1 MRIGG
6 FQRVSLIDY
15 PGEIGAVVFCQGCNF
30 RCPYCHNPELVDPDR
45 FSIPI
50 PEERIFS
57 FLSRR
62 VGKLDAVTVTGG
74 EPTLQ
79 EDLFSFLSWLKGK
92 GYLVKLDTNGSR
104 PAVLER
110 LIAGK
115 KVDYLA
121 MDLKGPLEKYREITG
136 VSAFPEGVADS
147 IRLIM
152 ASGLKYEFRTTVVD
166 PLLTEADLR
175 AMRGLISGARRYV
188 LQPYVASKAL
198 DSSFL
203 NAVSLPRKS
212 LEKIRS
218 ELEKEIASVSL
229 RTFP

>member
-30 RCPYCHNPELVDPDR
+30 RCPYCHNPELVDPAR
-45 FSIPI
+45 FSPPI

-79 EDLFSFLSWLKGK
+79 EDLLSFLSWLKDK
-92 GYLVKLDTNGSR
+92 GYLVKLDTNGSM

-121 MDLKGPLEKYREITG
+121 MDLKGPLGKYREITG
-136 VSAFPEGVADS
+136 ASAFPQGVVDS

-152 ASGLKYEFRTTVVD
+152 ASGLSYEFRTTVVD
-166 PLLTEADLR
+166 ALLSEADLL
-175 AMRGLISGARRYV
+175 ATGGLIPRARRYV
-188 LQPYVASKAL
+188 LQPYVASKVL
-198 DSSFL
+198 DSALL
-203 NAVSLPRKS
+203 NGKSLPLKS

-218 ELEKEIASVSL
+218 ELEKEIESVSI
-229 RTFP
+229 RKFP